1 MYYLHTVFLQI
12 LGSMLF
18 IKDRVMVLLKETNM
32 GSSSKHVQAWY

>member
-32 GSSSKHVQAWY
+32 DSSSKLVQAWY